1 MNRALRFLLVSLAL
15 MFLGA
20 GCTTAHT
27 ARPLGKGRQA
37 VHISVGGPIAGVGEP
52 SIPLPLI
59 TATYKVGVTDRLDV
73 YAGWHVLE
81 TFINQG
87 NFYFDL
93 GASYYFL
100 DQKGALPG
108 VSGAFT
114 LSPLINRESGW
125 ASIDLQATFSWAF
138 GPRERHLIYVGF
150 HNYFTPLVPEPT
162 SAKIPYTFSPYL
174 GAQVRLGK
182 KRRFGLGGE
191 IKWHRPWVDT
201 NPSVLGYVAPGRQ
214 GAIAF
219 VAGFTLYIGKD
230 TKPAPE
236 EPAPAQSLDP
246 AAQPVEPSSAPA
258 SEEAS

>member
-1 MNRALRFLLVSLAL
+1 MNVRTLRAAILPLL
-15 MFLGA
+15 MFGA
-20 GCTTAHT
+20 ATMLATGCSTAHT

-37 VHISVGGPIAGVGEP
+37 VHVSVGGPIAGVGDQRLP
-52 SIPLPLI
+52 IPLI
-59 TATYKVGVTDRLDV
+59 TATYKVGITDRLDV

-81 TFINQG
+81 TFLNQG

-114 LSPLINRESGW
+114 LSPLINKESGW
-125 ASIDLQATFSWAF
+125 ASMDLQATFSWAF
-138 GPRERHLIYVGF
+138 GPRERHLVYVGF
-150 HNYFTPLVPEPT
+150 HNYFTPVVGNPT
-162 SAKIPYTFSPYL
+162 SSKSPYTFSPYL

-191 IKWHRPWVDT
+191 VKWHRPMVDT
-201 NPSVLGYVAPGRQ
+201 GPSVLGYVAPGQR

-219 VAGFTLYIGKD
+219 VAGFTLYLGKD
-230 TKPAPE
+230 MNPE
-236 EPAPAQSLDP
+236 TPLGPDDP
-246 AAQPVEPSSAPA
+246 EVTP
-258 SEEAS
+258 